1 MKLKD
6 CYSIEDIRELAVS
19 RIPFVASEYLE
30 CGTGSENL
38 LVRNRKQLDKILF
51 TPEFCKGSFM
61 PSTSVQL
68 FGENYSVPFGIA
80 PIGLSGLVWPS
91 SELSLAITAESLNF
105 PFTLSTV
112 ATETPET
119 IGNALKNNNGWFQ
132 LYPPKDSSIRDSL
145 LERAKNAGFKVLVV
159 TADVPMPSERE
170 RSKRAGAQ
178 VPLKFNFKFIF
189 NVLLKPIWLFS
200 TLKRGVPRL
209 RTVHK
214 YTNNNSLKFV
224 SGFVGNRLGGSLD
237 WEYCKELIKA
247 WNGPTIIKGI
257 LSEKDLEKAIEIG
270 FDGVYVSNHGGRQ
283 FDGGISSIESL
294 KRISKV
300 NKGRVK
306 IIFDSGVRSG
316 LDIMRALYCGADFVM
331 LGRPFMYGVAANF
344 KEGPKKVFDILKS
357 GLINNMSQ
365 IGVKDIK
372 DLKIKDLKN

>member
-6 CYSIEDIRELAVS
+6 CYSIEDIRKSAIK

-30 CGTGSENL
+30 CGTGSEDL
-38 LVRNRKQLDKILF
+38 LIRNRQELDKILF
-51 TPEFCKGSFM
+51 TPEFCKGSFI

-68 FGENYSVPFGIA
+68 FGESYSVPFGIA
-80 PIGLSGLVWPS
+80 PIGLSGLVWPK
-91 SELSLAITAESLNF
+91 SEISLAKTAETLNF

-112 ATETPET
+112 ATETPEAV
-119 IGNALKNNNGWFQ
+119 GNACKKHNNGWFQ
-132 LYPPKDSSIRDSL
+132 LYPPKDLSIRDSL
-145 LERAKNAGFKVLVV
+145 LERAKKAGFKVLVV

-178 VPLKFNFKFIF
+178 VPLKFNLNFIF
-189 NVLLKPIWLFS
+189 NVLLKPAWLFS
-200 TLKRGVPRL
+200 TLIRGVPRL

-237 WEYCKELIKA
+237 WGYCTELIKA

-257 LSEKDLEKAIEIG
+257 LSEKDLEKAIEVG

-283 FDGGISSIESL
+283 FDGGKSSIESL
-294 KRISKV
+294 KIISKA

-344 KEGPKKVFDILKS
+344 KEGPKKVFEILRK

-365 IGVKDIK
+365 IGVKDIEEF
-372 DLKIKDLKN
+372 KI